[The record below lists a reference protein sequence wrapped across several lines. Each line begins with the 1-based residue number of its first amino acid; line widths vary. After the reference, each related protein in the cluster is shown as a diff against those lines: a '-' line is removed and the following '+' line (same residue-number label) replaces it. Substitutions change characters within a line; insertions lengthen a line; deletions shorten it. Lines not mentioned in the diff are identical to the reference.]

1 MDVSEIFTSVV
12 MGCFLECKRKVEICF
27 EKRMMFYFEQPLQS
41 EPLGHDFFF
50 IYIIIRHFSCSNCS
64 YGYYIELKHSI
75 EWDKETIEFNK
86 NRGIL
91 HLFFMMNE
99 QEKL

>member
-1 MDVSEIFTSVV
+1 MIYYEIV
-12 MGCFLECKRKVEICF
+12 
-27 EKRMMFYFEQPLQS
+27 
-41 EPLGHDFFF
+41 
-50 IYIIIRHFSCSNCS
+50 
-64 YGYYIELKHSI
+64 LKHSI

-91 HLFFMMNE
+91 HLFFTMNE